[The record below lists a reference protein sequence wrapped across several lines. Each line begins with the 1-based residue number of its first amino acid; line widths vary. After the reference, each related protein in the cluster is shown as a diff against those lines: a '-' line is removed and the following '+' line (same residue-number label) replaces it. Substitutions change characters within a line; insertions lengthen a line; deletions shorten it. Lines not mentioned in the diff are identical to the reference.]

1 MNNTH
6 EEDKH
11 LKLHQLIAKYY
22 DPKYTTVDR
31 YPIKDCAAF
40 NKTDDEWGVFSNFA
54 PTPLTV
60 VGVTFVNSEQLFQ
73 MMKFNDP
80 EALKDIYNARGMTIK
95 MKNKH
100 WSKLGYVREDWGRMV
115 VDAMKYCLQA
125 KYEQSNAFRRVLE
138 ASKGKC
144 IVEDET
150 TRCKGTRAADTWGVK
165 ADGEYF
171 VGSNLMGKLLM
182 ELREGGKIAYTLPD
196 DALQFVETVREIIS

>member
-31 YPIKDCAAF
+31 YSIKDCAAF

-80 EALKDIYNARGMTIK
+80 EALKDF
-95 MKNKH
+95 
-100 WSKLGYVREDWGRMV
+100 LGIMI
-115 VDAMKYCLQA
+115 L
-125 KYEQSNAFRRVLE
+125 F
-138 ASKGKC
+138 ASDKKTL
-144 IVEDET
+144 D
-150 TRCKGTRAADTWGVK
+150 TRHSTLLPLAEIAEIADFFSGSVGVFS
-165 ADGEYF
+165 AE
-171 VGSNLMGKLLM
+171 MG
-182 ELREGGKIAYTLPD
+182 
-196 DALQFVETVREIIS
+196 